1 MKAYVDSLPTCGRRA
16 ELAGSLQRLQ
26 HDAQALVLD
35 RKAIAKL
42 GTRQHRAV
50 GQKIKDLLLETA
62 SPFRPELGN
71 DLQMVVSALVAT
83 SSRSTGDSSRR
94 SRVIQQQDRDV
105 ELPLQLNPSPLP
117 TPLLTS
123 YVAGMTSGAAE

>member
-1 MKAYVDSLPTCGRRA
+1 VRACVDSLPTCGRA
-16 ELAGSLQRLQ
+16 TELADSLQRLQ

-35 RKAIAKL
+35 RNATAKL

-71 DLQMVVSALVAT
+71 DLQMGRLRAGRDKLQRDRRRCRCRMVLAGEDQVFLRSPEIEVRA
-83 SSRSTGDSSRR
+83 SRGQ
-94 SRVIQQQDRDV
+94 I
-105 ELPLQLNPSPLP
+105 L
-117 TPLLTS
+117 
-123 YVAGMTSGAAE
+123 